1 MPFGEGNLTRLHEI
15 VRASQAESP
24 LQPVFVRAACGNDF
38 VTDGPFAAFVARQ
51 VFPVGPPLVVMIN
64 AGLAPVEY
72 RPVFRS
78 VRPTRIFAPV

>member
-1 MPFGEGNLTRLHEI
+1 MARLQEI

-38 VTDGPFAAFVARQ
+38 VTDVPFAAFVARQ
-51 VFPVGPPLVVMIN
+51 DFPVGPPLVVMIN

-72 RPVFRS
+72 RHVFRS

>member
-1 MPFGEGNLTRLHEI
+1 MARLQEI

-24 LQPVFVRAACGNDF
+24 LQPLFVSAAFGNDF

-64 AGLAPVEY
+64 GGLAPAEY

-78 VRPTRIFAPV
+78 VRPARIFAPV